1 MSFTDQDEIR
11 RFIGGIFENAFQDDE
26 IGPELTKTGQVLR
39 FRFTEPDAVLIVDMV
54 DQQVRQDEENCTPTA
69 TMSMKAETGNA
80 YWQGKVNLPFAMA
93 RGKISVEG
101 NVAGLLKVAPLGK
114 KLFPVYIDSLK
125 KAGRED
131 LLV

>member
-1 MSFTDQDEIR
+1 MSFSDQDEAR
-11 RFIGGIFENAFQDDE
+11 RYIGGIFEAAFQDDE
-26 IGPELTKTGQVLR
+26 IAPELVKTGQVLR
-39 FRFTEPDAVLIVDMV
+39 FRFTEPDAVIIVDMV
-54 DQQVRQDEENCTPTA
+54 GQRVHQDEANCTPTA
-69 TMSMKAETGNA
+69 TMAMRGETANA

-93 RGKISVEG
+93 RGKIAVEG

-125 KAGRED
+125 NAGRED

>member
-1 MSFTDQDEIR
+1 MSFSNPDEVCHY
-11 RFIGGIFENAFQDDE
+11 IGGIFEAAFQDDE
-26 IGPELTKTGQVLR
+26 IGPELAKTGQVLR

-54 DQQVRQDEENCTPTA
+54 GQQVHQGEDNSSPTA
-69 TMSMKAETGNA
+69 TMSMRAETGNA

-101 NVAGLLKVAPLGK
+101 NVAGLLKVAPMGK
-114 KLFPVYIDSLK
+114 KLFPVYIESLK
-125 KAGRED
+125 NAGRED